1 MPELRVVRVG
11 SRTSKPQHTDLLLYS
26 LYTHNCVVR
35 KGSNSVV
42 KFAEDTLVIYWI
54 TNNNKRAY
62 LEEVEDLS
70 LWCKAKSILLK
81 VGKTKELVVEFWRK
95 Q

>member
-70 LWCKAKSILLK
+70 LWCKAKSLY
-81 VGKTKELVVEFWRK
+81 
-95 Q
+95 